1 MLDDRLNNT
10 SHTVFILNG
19 FQSLGKWRPALV
31 VPFLLMLMLSITGN
45 TILSS
50 IIMSKRNLHSPMFVL
65 IGLMSVADLSI
76 PIFAV
81 PNMLFSFSFNWNAIS
96 LSGCLIQMFFI
107 LYFQSFQS
115 TILLWMA
122 LDRYF
127 AICTPLYYHKHMA
140 FPNFLKFI
148 IVPCLRNAL
157 IIILVITLAGSLS
170 YCHSNV
176 IDHCFCEHMALVQLA
191 CGDTSINSLVGLMGA
206 LLIPTVDFVIIV
218 VSYIIIFSTVIK
230 SGQSHTK
237 AFNTC
242 ITHIIVIFLLVS
254 LTLLLMAF
262 MSYRIRNNL
271 SSNSRVFLS
280 LLYLLIPSCLNPII
294 YGVRTKEIRQQFLHV
309 MRNVRILPISGK
321 LINSIS

>member
-1 MLDDRLNNT
+1 MLEDHLNNT

-31 VPFLLMLMLSITGN
+31 VPFLLMFILSVIGN

-50 IIMSKRNLHSPMFVL
+50 IIMSKRNLHTPMFVL
-65 IGLMSVADLSI
+65 IGLMSVDDLCI

-96 LSGCLIQMFFI
+96 LNGCLIQMFFI
-107 LYFQSFQS
+107 LFFQSFQS

-157 IIILVITLAGSLS
+157 LVILVITLAGSLS
-170 YCHSNV
+170 FCQGNV

-237 AFNTC
+237 AINTC
-242 ITHIIVIFLLVS
+242 ITHIIVMTVS
-254 LTLLLMAF
+254 LTLTLTAF

-280 LLYLLIPSCLNPII
+280 LLYLLVPSCFNPII